1 MTRPIIT
8 GVLTGMLL
16 IVLGIVEARETDI
29 GKGKKII
36 EFGWDIPNTRFLRE
50 HSVDMERRPFDGVVL
65 SAHYT
70 KEGQSR
76 PLEWTGF
83 GRERLTPALFEECIA
98 DLKATPFSRF
108 TDNFL
113 RFNVT
118 PGDIGWFEDWSPI
131 LNNVGIAARIAQ
143 EGGLKGI
150 FFDVEQYG
158 GSLFRYPQGAR
169 RDFQAY
175 AQQAKTRGE
184 EFIRAI
190 NRMYPDITLL
200 LTFGVHA
207 VQREMAEGKAL
218 SETNYGLLP
227 AFLDGILSAC
237 TPETEIVDGFEF
249 SYPYK
254 SEIQFLQAYHTV
266 KNRGIELTSVPD
278 RYRAILQVGFGLWMD
293 YSSKGIGWHVDD
305 FSRNYFA
312 PNEFRDAL
320 FHALRTSDEYVW
332 VYSQMPNWWTDKDL
346 PQEYV
351 EALIQSREDHNLL
364 PGYTRETVK
373 WTDIRSAKEW
383 SGYDDQETFGDLWED
398 YEEIVQIPMVWKFRT
413 DPKDRGTREKWY
425 ALRLDDNPPWKDI
438 EIGEWWEPQGYLYDG
453 TAWYRV
459 WVSIP
464 KMPEGHRLYLY
475 FGAVDEAAR
484 VYVNGSFAGAH
495 DVGEAG
501 WDQRFRIEV
510 TDLIRPGS
518 QNLIAVRVY
527 GGILY
532 GGIWKSVKLMMSK

>member
-1 MTRPIIT
+1 MTRHTIAAF
-8 GVLTGMLL
+8 LAGMLL
-16 IVLGIVEARETDI
+16 FVLGDAQAREADI

-36 EFGWDIPNTRFLRE
+36 EFGWDIPDTKFLRE
-50 HSVDMERRPFDGVVL
+50 HIADMERRPFDGVVL
-65 SAHYT
+65 SVHYI
-70 KEGQSR
+70 KDDESK

-83 GRERLTPALFEECIA
+83 GRERLDPALFEESIT
-98 DLKATPFSRF
+98 DLQATSFLRF

-118 PGDIGWFEDWSPI
+118 PGDVGWFDDWSPI
-131 LNNVGIAARIAQ
+131 LNNVGIAAWVAR
-143 EGGLKGI
+143 EGGLRGI

-158 GSLFRYPQGAR
+158 APLFRYPQGSR

-175 AQQAKTRGE
+175 VKQAKAWGE

-190 NRMYPDITLL
+190 NRMYPDITVI
-200 LTFGVHA
+200 LTFGMHA

-227 AFLDGILSAC
+227 SFLDGMLSAC
-237 TPETEIVDGFEF
+237 TPKTKIVDGFEF

-266 KNRGIELTSVPD
+266 KNRCLELTSVSD
-278 RYRAILQVGFGLWMD
+278 QYRAILQVGFGLWMD

-320 FHALRTSDEYVW
+320 FYALRTSDEYVW
-332 VYSQMPNWWTDKDL
+332 VYSQMPNWWTGKDL

-351 EALIQSREDHNLL
+351 DALAQSREGYDLL

-373 WTDIRSAKEW
+373 LADIRSAKEW
-383 SGYDDQETFGDLWED
+383 VGYDDQETFGDLWNR
-398 YEEIVQIPMVWKFRT
+398 YEEVVHMPTIWKFRT
-413 DPKDRGTREKWY
+413 DPKDQGTREQWY
-425 ALRLDDNPPWKDI
+425 ALGLDDSRWKDI
-438 EIGEWWEPQGYLYDG
+438 EIGEWWEPQGCLYDG

-464 KMPEGHRLYLY
+464 KIPEGKRLYLY

-484 VYVNGSFAGAH
+484 VYVNGVFAGAH

-518 QNLIAVRVY
+518 QNLITVRVY

-532 GGIWKSVKLMMSK
+532 GGIWKSVKLVMEK